1 MNSFNWRF
9 FGIKDA
15 FFKTGI
21 SLILFAL
28 AAVFVGWMYHNQF
41 VADPYNPE
49 LTGTK
54 VYGHNGADSFRVSAV
69 LTAIEL
75 FVLLATLLPY
85 SFSRFYW
92 VRPLVLQFVFG
103 CWLFLMAVSS
113 MHGGGVQMRH
123 VLWVFAVNVFIF
135 ILLIASIIAEA
146 INKSRIGAMQI
157 QQWNQRPNN

>member
-1 MNSFNWRF
+1 MHSFNWRF
-9 FGIKDA
+9 FGVKDEHY
-15 FFKTGI
+15 KLGI
-21 SLILFAL
+21 SVVLTAL
-28 AAVFVGWMYHNQF
+28 AAAFVGWMYHNQF

-49 LTGTK
+49 LTGTS
-54 VYGHNGADSFRVSAV
+54 VYGHNGAGSFNVSAV
-69 LTAIEL
+69 FVAIEL
-75 FVLLATLLPY
+75 FALLATLLPY
-85 SFSRFYW
+85 SYSRYYW

-135 ILLIASIIAEA
+135 ILLVASIIAEA
-146 INKSRIGAMQI
+146 VNTKRHRAMQI